1 MLMEYSDV
9 SHSSETL
16 QHPGCCSSDTELQQQ
31 FSSNDSRGGSSVI
44 DDSDMNTVVTLS
56 QQHSAFVTLFIFCC
70 LNQDTGQINPF
81 MEI

>member
-1 MLMEYSDV
+1 MLIEHSDV

-16 QHPGCCSSDTELQQQ
+16 QYPGWCSSDTELQQQ
-31 FSSNDSRGGSSVI
+31 FSSNDSSGI

-56 QQHSAFVTLFIFCC
+56 QQHSAFVTVFIVCC
-70 LNQDTGQINPF
+70 LNQDTGQINPI

>member
-1 MLMEYSDV
+1 MEYSDV

-31 FSSNDSRGGSSVI
+31 QLSSGDSSGI
-44 DDSDMNTVVTLS
+44 DDRDMNTVVTLS

>member
-1 MLMEYSDV
+1 MEYSDV

-31 FSSNDSRGGSSVI
+31 QFSSNDSRGGSSGI